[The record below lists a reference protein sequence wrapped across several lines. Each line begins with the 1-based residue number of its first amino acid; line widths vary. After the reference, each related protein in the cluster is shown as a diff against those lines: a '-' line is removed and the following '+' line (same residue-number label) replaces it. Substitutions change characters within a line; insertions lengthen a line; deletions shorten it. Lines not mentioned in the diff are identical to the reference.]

1 MILQGDSLEML
12 KTLDSESVDV
22 CISSPPYFNLRMY
35 ESGPTQYGIE
45 PTIVEYLEKLY
56 RVMDELKRVVKDT
69 GTVWINLGDSYNG
82 TKTGNTNGLSGT
94 VVQKAGINEMSFT
107 KHRDPSIRIKSLYGV
122 PERFYIHCI
131 DDGWIARNHI
141 IWYKRNHMPDSAED
155 RFTNAYESVFFLTK
169 NIKYQFDLDPVREKR
184 LTRPPKNPKRKGRK
198 PNNKALGNRNFQPIK
213 EKYAGEPQSNVARL
227 HREREGNPNKQDNV
241 LGADGKVKA
250 TYAGFNERWKH
261 QAINRH
267 EPNQLKLDGTKS
279 TPPKDKNPGDVWDIT
294 TKPYKE
300 AHFATFPPELPRRII
315 ECSTKLGDVVL
326 DPFAGSGTTLIEAA
340 RLRRKYIGIEL
351 SESYCQMIRN
361 RLKQLL

>member
-22 CISSPPYFNLRMY
+22 VITSPPYFNLRSY
-35 ESGPTQYGIE
+35 ECGPEQYGIE
-45 PTIVEYLEKLY
+45 PTVFEYLEKLY

-69 GTVWINLGDSYNG
+69 GTVWVNLGDGY
-82 TKTGNTNGLSGT
+82 
-94 VVQKAGINEMSFT
+94 
-107 KHRDPSIRIKSLYGV
+107 DPVKSCYGV
-122 PERFYIHCI
+122 PERFYVHCI

-141 IWYKRNHMPDSAED
+141 IWYKRNHMPGSTED

-169 NIKYQFDLDPVREKR
+169 NIKYQFDLDPVREKP
-184 LTRPPKNPKRKGRK
+184 LHRPPKNPKRTGRK
-198 PNNKALGNRNFQPIK
+198 PNNKALGNRNFKPIK

-227 HREREGNPNKQDNV
+227 HKDREGNPNKQDKV

-250 TYAGFNERWKH
+250 TYAGFNERWRQKPF
-261 QAINRH
+261 NRH
-267 EPNQLKLDGTKS
+267 EANQLKLDGTKS

-315 ECSTKLGDVVL
+315 KCSSNPGDTIL
-326 DPFAGSGTTLIEAA
+326 DPFAGSGTTLIEAHK
-340 RLRRKYIGIEL
+340 LRRKYIGIEL
-351 SESYCQMIRN
+351 SESYCQMIRK
-361 RLKQLL
+361 RLDQLL